1 MHKIFSKN
9 NLIFFVFV
17 AFIFVVIV
25 LQFFVSSENA
35 TKVNLSQTFE
45 PISWLHLLGTDD
57 YGRDLF
63 TRIII
68 GARSTLFVTVLTL
81 IAIVV
86 IGVTLGLFAGYKKG
100 WIERLV
106 LRFIDVGLS
115 IPEFIIMIAL
125 ASFFQPSLWNL
136 VISITVIKWMN
147 YTRLTR
153 SIVNSEMNKPYIK
166 MAQLF
171 HVPTRTILIRH
182 LTPKIIPAIIVLM
195 VVDFG
200 KIILYISS
208 LSFIGLGAQPPT
220 PEWGAMLQ
228 QGRDFISS
236 HPIMLIAPASVIAI
250 TILIFNLTGDALRD
264 RLLKQRGEYDE
275 SQLEYL
281 PFDLSCTYDSYQ
293 FDGENI
299 SRLSQYYGH
308 TIGYISQN
316 YAESFNDHTKL
327 GKQLTAIYRKHY
339 KSSKEEALSKID
351 KALSWVNLQS
361 KDILNKY
368 SFQLSGGQLERVYIA
383 SVLMLEPK
391 LIIADEPVAS
401 LDALNGNQV
410 MDLLQHIVLEHGQTL
425 FIITHNLSHV
435 LKYCQYI
442 YVLKEGQIIERGNIN
457 HFKYEHLHPYT
468 ERLIKYRTQLKRD
481 YYD

>member
-1 MHKIFSKN
+1 M
-9 NLIFFVFV
+9 
-17 AFIFVVIV
+17 
-25 LQFFVSSENA
+25 
-35 TKVNLSQTFE
+35 
-45 PISWLHLLGTDD
+45 
-57 YGRDLF
+57 
-63 TRIII
+63 
-68 GARSTLFVTVLTL
+68 
-81 IAIVV
+81 
-86 IGVTLGLFAGYKKG
+86 
-100 WIERLV
+100 

-136 VISITVIKWMN
+136 VISITLIKWMN

-264 RLLKQRGEYDE
+264 RLLKQRVNMMSLIDIQNLTIKNTSEKSLIKGIDLKIFSQQINALIGE
-275 SQLEYL
+275 SGAGKSLIAKALLEYL

-293 FDGENI
+293 FDG
-299 SRLSQYYGH
+299 
-308 TIGYISQN
+308 
-316 YAESFNDHTKL
+316 K
-327 GKQLTAIYRKHY
+327 
-339 KSSKEEALSKID
+339 
-351 KALSWVNLQS
+351 
-361 KDILNKY
+361 
-368 SFQLSGGQLERVYIA
+368 
-383 SVLMLEPK
+383 MLV
-391 LIIADEPVAS
+391 D
-401 LDALNGNQV
+401 
-410 MDLLQHIVLEHGQTL
+410 
-425 FIITHNLSHV
+425 
-435 LKYCQYI
+435 
-442 YVLKEGQIIERGNIN
+442 
-457 HFKYEHLHPYT
+457 
-468 ERLIKYRTQLKRD
+468 
-481 YYD
+481 

>member
-1 MHKIFSKN
+1 MPDI
-9 NLIFFVFV
+9 
-17 AFIFVVIV
+17 
-25 LQFFVSSENA
+25 
-35 TKVNLSQTFE
+35 
-45 PISWLHLLGTDD
+45 
-57 YGRDLF
+57 
-63 TRIII
+63 
-68 GARSTLFVTVLTL
+68 
-81 IAIVV
+81 
-86 IGVTLGLFAGYKKG
+86 KG

-136 VISITVIKWMN
+136 VISIAVIKWMN

-250 TILIFNLTGDALRD
+250 TILIFNLTGDTLRD

-275 SQLEYL
+275 S
-281 PFDLSCTYDSYQ
+281 
-293 FDGENI
+293 
-299 SRLSQYYGH
+299 H
-308 TIGYISQN
+308 
-316 YAESFNDHTKL
+316 
-327 GKQLTAIYRKHY
+327 
-339 KSSKEEALSKID
+339 
-351 KALSWVNLQS
+351 
-361 KDILNKY
+361 
-368 SFQLSGGQLERVYIA
+368 
-383 SVLMLEPK
+383 
-391 LIIADEPVAS
+391 
-401 LDALNGNQV
+401 
-410 MDLLQHIVLEHGQTL
+410 
-425 FIITHNLSHV
+425 
-435 LKYCQYI
+435 
-442 YVLKEGQIIERGNIN
+442 
-457 HFKYEHLHPYT
+457 
-468 ERLIKYRTQLKRD
+468 
-481 YYD
+481 

>member
-9 NLIFFVFV
+9 NLIFFVFG
-17 AFIFVVIV
+17 AFIFVMIV

-35 TKVNLSQTFE
+35 TKVNLSQTFK

-86 IGVTLGLFAGYKKG
+86 IGVTLGLFAGYKKW

-136 VISITVIKWMN
+136 VISITIIKWMN

-208 LSFIGLGAQPPT
+208 LSFIGLGSQPPT

-275 SQLEYL
+275 S
-281 PFDLSCTYDSYQ
+281 
-293 FDGENI
+293 
-299 SRLSQYYGH
+299 H
-308 TIGYISQN
+308 
-316 YAESFNDHTKL
+316 
-327 GKQLTAIYRKHY
+327 
-339 KSSKEEALSKID
+339 
-351 KALSWVNLQS
+351 
-361 KDILNKY
+361 
-368 SFQLSGGQLERVYIA
+368 
-383 SVLMLEPK
+383 
-391 LIIADEPVAS
+391 
-401 LDALNGNQV
+401 
-410 MDLLQHIVLEHGQTL
+410 
-425 FIITHNLSHV
+425 
-435 LKYCQYI
+435 
-442 YVLKEGQIIERGNIN
+442 
-457 HFKYEHLHPYT
+457 
-468 ERLIKYRTQLKRD
+468 
-481 YYD
+481 

>member
-68 GARSTLFVTVLTL
+68 GARPTLFVTVLTL

-106 LRFIDVGLS
+106 LRFIDVGL
-115 IPEFIIMIAL
+115 I
-125 ASFFQPSLWNL
+125 
-136 VISITVIKWMN
+136 
-147 YTRLTR
+147 
-153 SIVNSEMNKPYIK
+153 
-166 MAQLF
+166 F

-275 SQLEYL
+275 S
-281 PFDLSCTYDSYQ
+281 
-293 FDGENI
+293 
-299 SRLSQYYGH
+299 H
-308 TIGYISQN
+308 
-316 YAESFNDHTKL
+316 
-327 GKQLTAIYRKHY
+327 
-339 KSSKEEALSKID
+339 
-351 KALSWVNLQS
+351 
-361 KDILNKY
+361 
-368 SFQLSGGQLERVYIA
+368 
-383 SVLMLEPK
+383 
-391 LIIADEPVAS
+391 
-401 LDALNGNQV
+401 
-410 MDLLQHIVLEHGQTL
+410 
-425 FIITHNLSHV
+425 
-435 LKYCQYI
+435 
-442 YVLKEGQIIERGNIN
+442 
-457 HFKYEHLHPYT
+457 
-468 ERLIKYRTQLKRD
+468 
-481 YYD
+481 

>member
-1 MHKIFSKN
+1 M
-9 NLIFFVFV
+9 V
-17 AFIFVVIV
+17 A
-25 LQFFVSSENA
+25 
-35 TKVNLSQTFE
+35 
-45 PISWLHLLGTDD
+45 LLGTDD

-275 SQLEYL
+275 S
-281 PFDLSCTYDSYQ
+281 
-293 FDGENI
+293 
-299 SRLSQYYGH
+299 H
-308 TIGYISQN
+308 
-316 YAESFNDHTKL
+316 
-327 GKQLTAIYRKHY
+327 
-339 KSSKEEALSKID
+339 
-351 KALSWVNLQS
+351 
-361 KDILNKY
+361 
-368 SFQLSGGQLERVYIA
+368 
-383 SVLMLEPK
+383 
-391 LIIADEPVAS
+391 
-401 LDALNGNQV
+401 
-410 MDLLQHIVLEHGQTL
+410 
-425 FIITHNLSHV
+425 
-435 LKYCQYI
+435 
-442 YVLKEGQIIERGNIN
+442 
-457 HFKYEHLHPYT
+457 
-468 ERLIKYRTQLKRD
+468 
-481 YYD
+481 

>member
-1 MHKIFSKN
+1 MSLCISIPLGIIAAKRFHKWTDKVIRVISTLSISLPAFFIGIILLFIVT
-9 NLIFFVFV
+9 NLMNIDSVILSQ
-17 AFIFVVIV
+17 FILPVITLSLGMCAYIIRLVRSNLLMLLQSNIVQASRLRGMNERYILIHDLLKPTILPIIPLLGISLGSLIGGTVVIEN
-25 LQFFVSSENA
+25 LFDIPGIGYLLSENA

-136 VISITVIKWMN
+136 VISITLIKWMN

-275 SQLEYL
+275 S
-281 PFDLSCTYDSYQ
+281 
-293 FDGENI
+293 
-299 SRLSQYYGH
+299 H
-308 TIGYISQN
+308 
-316 YAESFNDHTKL
+316 
-327 GKQLTAIYRKHY
+327 
-339 KSSKEEALSKID
+339 
-351 KALSWVNLQS
+351 
-361 KDILNKY
+361 
-368 SFQLSGGQLERVYIA
+368 
-383 SVLMLEPK
+383 
-391 LIIADEPVAS
+391 
-401 LDALNGNQV
+401 
-410 MDLLQHIVLEHGQTL
+410 
-425 FIITHNLSHV
+425 
-435 LKYCQYI
+435 
-442 YVLKEGQIIERGNIN
+442 
-457 HFKYEHLHPYT
+457 
-468 ERLIKYRTQLKRD
+468 
-481 YYD
+481 

>member
-9 NLIFFVFV
+9 NLIFFVFG
-17 AFIFVVIV
+17 AFIFVMIV

-125 ASFFQPSLWNL
+125 ASFFQPS
-136 VISITVIKWMN
+136 
-147 YTRLTR
+147 
-153 SIVNSEMNKPYIK
+153 
-166 MAQLF
+166 
-171 HVPTRTILIRH
+171 
-182 LTPKIIPAIIVLM
+182 IIVLM

-264 RLLKQRGEYDE
+264 RLLKQRGEYNE
-275 SQLEYL
+275 S
-281 PFDLSCTYDSYQ
+281 
-293 FDGENI
+293 
-299 SRLSQYYGH
+299 H
-308 TIGYISQN
+308 
-316 YAESFNDHTKL
+316 
-327 GKQLTAIYRKHY
+327 
-339 KSSKEEALSKID
+339 
-351 KALSWVNLQS
+351 
-361 KDILNKY
+361 
-368 SFQLSGGQLERVYIA
+368 
-383 SVLMLEPK
+383 
-391 LIIADEPVAS
+391 
-401 LDALNGNQV
+401 
-410 MDLLQHIVLEHGQTL
+410 
-425 FIITHNLSHV
+425 
-435 LKYCQYI
+435 
-442 YVLKEGQIIERGNIN
+442 
-457 HFKYEHLHPYT
+457 
-468 ERLIKYRTQLKRD
+468 
-481 YYD
+481 

>member
-9 NLIFFVFV
+9 NLIFFVFG
-17 AFIFVVIV
+17 AFIFVMIV

-171 HVPTRTILIRH
+171 HVPIRTILI
-182 LTPKIIPAIIVLM
+182 
-195 VVDFG
+195 
-200 KIILYISS
+200 
-208 LSFIGLGAQPPT
+208 
-220 PEWGAMLQ
+220 
-228 QGRDFISS
+228 
-236 HPIMLIAPASVIAI
+236 
-250 TILIFNLTGDALRD
+250 
-264 RLLKQRGEYDE
+264 
-275 SQLEYL
+275 
-281 PFDLSCTYDSYQ
+281 
-293 FDGENI
+293 
-299 SRLSQYYGH
+299 
-308 TIGYISQN
+308 
-316 YAESFNDHTKL
+316 
-327 GKQLTAIYRKHY
+327 
-339 KSSKEEALSKID
+339 
-351 KALSWVNLQS
+351 
-361 KDILNKY
+361 
-368 SFQLSGGQLERVYIA
+368 
-383 SVLMLEPK
+383 
-391 LIIADEPVAS
+391 
-401 LDALNGNQV
+401 
-410 MDLLQHIVLEHGQTL
+410 
-425 FIITHNLSHV
+425 
-435 LKYCQYI
+435 
-442 YVLKEGQIIERGNIN
+442 
-457 HFKYEHLHPYT
+457 
-468 ERLIKYRTQLKRD
+468 
-481 YYD
+481 

>member
-1 MHKIFSKN
+1 MFIIKSILYR
-9 NLIFFVFV
+9 LIQMIVVLFVISTL
-17 AFIFVVIV
+17 AFILMKLSPGNPVDKILHLDVA
-25 LQFFVSSENA
+25 QVSTEQINA
-35 TKVNLSQTFE
+35 TKDKLGLNDSLLVQWWHWMNHLLHFNLGKSFE

-171 HVPTRTILIRH
+171 HVPIRTILIRH

-264 RLLKQRGEYDE
+264 RLLKQRGEYNE
-275 SQLEYL
+275 S
-281 PFDLSCTYDSYQ
+281 
-293 FDGENI
+293 
-299 SRLSQYYGH
+299 H
-308 TIGYISQN
+308 
-316 YAESFNDHTKL
+316 
-327 GKQLTAIYRKHY
+327 
-339 KSSKEEALSKID
+339 
-351 KALSWVNLQS
+351 
-361 KDILNKY
+361 
-368 SFQLSGGQLERVYIA
+368 
-383 SVLMLEPK
+383 
-391 LIIADEPVAS
+391 
-401 LDALNGNQV
+401 
-410 MDLLQHIVLEHGQTL
+410 
-425 FIITHNLSHV
+425 
-435 LKYCQYI
+435 
-442 YVLKEGQIIERGNIN
+442 
-457 HFKYEHLHPYT
+457 
-468 ERLIKYRTQLKRD
+468 
-481 YYD
+481 

>member
-9 NLIFFVFV
+9 NLIFFVFG
-17 AFIFVVIV
+17 AFIFVMIV

-171 HVPTRTILIRH
+171 HVPIRTILIRH

-264 RLLKQRGEYDE
+264 RLLKQRGEYNE
-275 SQLEYL
+275 SHY
-281 PFDLSCTYDSYQ
+281 
-293 FDGENI
+293 
-299 SRLSQYYGH
+299 
-308 TIGYISQN
+308 

-339 KSSKEEALSKID
+339 KSCKEEALSKID

-383 SVLMLEPK
+383 SVLMLKPK

>member
-9 NLIFFVFV
+9 NLIFFVFG
-17 AFIFVVIV
+17 AFIFVMIV

-68 GARSTLFVTVLTL
+68 GARST
-81 IAIVV
+81 
-86 IGVTLGLFAGYKKG
+86 
-100 WIERLV
+100 
-106 LRFIDVGLS
+106 
-115 IPEFIIMIAL
+115 
-125 ASFFQPSLWNL
+125 
-136 VISITVIKWMN
+136 WMN

-275 SQLEYL
+275 S
-281 PFDLSCTYDSYQ
+281 
-293 FDGENI
+293 
-299 SRLSQYYGH
+299 H
-308 TIGYISQN
+308 
-316 YAESFNDHTKL
+316 
-327 GKQLTAIYRKHY
+327 
-339 KSSKEEALSKID
+339 
-351 KALSWVNLQS
+351 
-361 KDILNKY
+361 
-368 SFQLSGGQLERVYIA
+368 
-383 SVLMLEPK
+383 
-391 LIIADEPVAS
+391 
-401 LDALNGNQV
+401 
-410 MDLLQHIVLEHGQTL
+410 
-425 FIITHNLSHV
+425 
-435 LKYCQYI
+435 
-442 YVLKEGQIIERGNIN
+442 
-457 HFKYEHLHPYT
+457 
-468 ERLIKYRTQLKRD
+468 
-481 YYD
+481 